1 MLGPVLNKENSLCHL
16 ILTTHYN
23 ASIIPVDTRG
33 SPFTQSSFQSPY
45 SIASP
50 RASYITLA
58 FSDSD
63 SSPSP
68 GAPIQLLSPTLNLL
82 AEPAPRILT
91 SHKAPS
97 LKSPLRINYR
107 RGPLASFISS
117 ASFLLG
123 PLPHTGGPFSFP
135 PRVRPLG
142 TANGSA
148 PAQWDPHPNC
158 SRAPQSVVVRGLSRS
173 HTRTLCKGSRKW
185 KRRERGKGEGER
197 KEVEEKGR
205 SWH

>member
-45 SIASP
+45 SIAGP

-82 AEPAPRILT
+82 AEPAPRNSHFSQSPFARVSSPNQLPKRSSRLIHLFSQFSLRTPT
-91 SHKAPS
+91 SHRW
-97 LKSPLRINYR
+97 PLLVPAA
-107 RGPLASFISS
+107 GASV
-117 ASFLLG
+117 G
-123 PLPHTGGPFSFP
+123 
-135 PRVRPLG
+135 
-142 TANGSA
+142 
-148 PAQWDPHPNC
+148 D
-158 SRAPQSVVVRGLSRS
+158 
-173 HTRTLCKGSRKW
+173 
-185 KRRERGKGEGER
+185 RERECACAMGP
-197 KEVEEKGR
+197 
-205 SWH
+205 SP